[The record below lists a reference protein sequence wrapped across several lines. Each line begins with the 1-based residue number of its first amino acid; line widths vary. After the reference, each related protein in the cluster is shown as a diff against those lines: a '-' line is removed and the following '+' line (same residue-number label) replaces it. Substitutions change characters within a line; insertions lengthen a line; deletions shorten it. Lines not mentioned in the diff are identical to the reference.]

1 MSTLA
6 TGAPG
11 GMTYCIVDKIEATAK
26 TAPKNISKLTN
37 SQNLYRK
44 VSFCTIKSVTLRQ
57 RGFSVSRSIVVR
69 FWIFRFFFI
78 CFLVRPSINFLT
90 SNYYLLCTSTVFW
103 TFKIPYL
110 FLSRCHRKLWIANW
124 IIILATKNYS
134 GTNLWYTKK
143 KMFVE

>member
-26 TAPKNISKLTN
+26 GVPKNISKLTN

-57 RGFSVSRSIVVR
+57 RGFSVSRITIKR
-69 FWIFRFFFI
+69 ALW
-78 CFLVRPSINFLT
+78 NQLT
-90 SNYYLLCTSTVFW
+90 EYE
-103 TFKIPYL
+103 L
-110 FLSRCHRKLWIANW
+110 FNDW
-124 IIILATKNYS
+124 
-134 GTNLWYTKK
+134 
-143 KMFVE
+143 

>member
-44 VSFCTIKSVTLRQ
+44 VSF
-57 RGFSVSRSIVVR
+57 
-69 FWIFRFFFI
+69 
-78 CFLVRPSINFLT
+78 
-90 SNYYLLCTSTVFW
+90 
-103 TFKIPYL
+103 
-110 FLSRCHRKLWIANW
+110 
-124 IIILATKNYS
+124 
-134 GTNLWYTKK
+134 
-143 KMFVE
+143 

>member
-57 RGFSVSRSIVVR
+57 RGFSVSRSIVSQMADFV
-69 FWIFRFFFI
+69 
-78 CFLVRPSINFLT
+78 CGP
-90 SNYYLLCTSTVFW
+90 LLKLQKVKDIKTCTII
-103 TFKIPYL
+103 KL
-110 FLSRCHRKLWIANW
+110 F
-124 IIILATKNYS
+124 
-134 GTNLWYTKK
+134 
-143 KMFVE
+143 

>member
-57 RGFSVSRSIVVR
+57 RGFSVSRSIV
-69 FWIFRFFFI
+69 
-78 CFLVRPSINFLT
+78 
-90 SNYYLLCTSTVFW
+90 YY
-103 TFKIPYL
+103 IPL
-110 FLSRCHRKLWIANW
+110 
-124 IIILATKNYS
+124 ILIRYNSFHIGK
-134 GTNLWYTKK
+134 
-143 KMFVE
+143 V

>member
-57 RGFSVSRSIVVR
+57 RGFSVSRSIVFCWNITREGCQTVL
-69 FWIFRFFFI
+69 W
-78 CFLVRPSINFLT
+78 LE
-90 SNYYLLCTSTVFW
+90 NYYS
-103 TFKIPYL
+103 K
-110 FLSRCHRKLWIANW
+110 
-124 IIILATKNYS
+124 
-134 GTNLWYTKK
+134 
-143 KMFVE
+143 